1 MSPVPDFPST
11 FKGDLVT
18 PDSAD
23 YEAAIARW
31 AVNSKRRAK
40 IVAFVK
46 DAEDISLAVK
56 YARAHNLEIAIK
68 CGGHNV
74 PGSSSTEGG
83 LVIDLN
89 RYMDYAKVDPE
100 KKVGYVGGGALW
112 RTVDKEAIEHDLAT
126 VGGTVNH
133 TGVSGLT
140 LGGGYGFLSSSYGLA
155 LDNVLE
161 VTIITADGSI
171 LKASDKENPD
181 LFWGIRGGGSNF
193 GVVSEFVFQL
203 YDQRRTIF
211 AGPVVFPPPT
221 FKDLVAIT
229 DEWWKNAD
237 EKEAMLQIAAV
248 GPNGKPGVMVLFF
261 YNGSEA
267 EGRAHY
273 KKFFNLG
280 PVADMAKEIPYEEL
294 NALQNA
300 FSEHGQG
307 VYQKGVAHKKP
318 DLDSLQYAYDRVV
331 ELAEKEGPTP
341 VILFEYFPL
350 KKIVAKGGDTSA
362 FRRDPYPSILV
373 NAFWKED
380 TPENVKRGRD
390 IVYDIIAK
398 IKTFNPDM
406 SAEQQQG
413 YGNYDDESLSKVG
426 TDKAKLVFGKHYPR
440 LQELKKKY
448 DPDQVFHKWFPIT
461 PAP

>member
-1 MSPVPDFPST
+1 MSPVPDFPAA

-18 PDSAD
+18 PESAD

-31 AVNSKRRAK
+31 ALNAKRRAK
-40 IVAFVK
+40 IVAYVK
-46 DAEDISLAVK
+46 DAEDIALAIG
-56 YARAHNLEIAIK
+56 YARSRNLELAIK

-89 RYMDYAKVDPE
+89 RYLDYARVDPE
-100 KKVGYVGGGALW
+100 KKIGYVGGGALW
-112 RTVDKEAIEHDLAT
+112 ATVDKAAIEHGLAT

-155 LDNVLE
+155 LDNVLG

-171 LKASDKENPD
+171 LKANEQENAD

-193 GVVSEFVFQL
+193 GVVSEFIFQL
-203 YDQRRTIF
+203 HDQRRTIF
-211 AGPVVFPPPT
+211 AGPIVFAPSA
-221 FKDLVAIT
+221 FKGLVAVT
-229 DEWWKNAD
+229 DEWWKNAG
-237 EKEAMLQIAAV
+237 EKEAMLQIAAI
-248 GPNGKPGVMVLFF
+248 GPTGQPGLMALLF
-261 YNGSEA
+261 YNGSEE

-273 KKFFNLG
+273 KKFYDLG

-294 NALQNA
+294 NALQNS
-300 FSEHGQG
+300 FSHHGQG
-307 VYQKGVAHKKP
+307 VYQKGVAHKQP
-318 DLDSLQYAYDRVV
+318 DLDSLQYAYDSVV
-331 ELAEKEGPTP
+331 ELNGKEGPGA

-350 KKIVAKGGDTSA
+350 KKVVAKDGSSSA

-373 NAFWKED
+373 NAFWQED
-380 TPENVKRGRD
+380 KAEHVARGRE
-390 IVYDIIAK
+390 IVYDIISA
-398 IKTFNPDM
+398 IKKFNKDL
-406 SAEQQQG
+406 SEVQQQG
-413 YGNYDDESLSKVG
+413 YGNYDDEAIPKAG
-426 TDKAKLVFGKHYPR
+426 FDKAKLVFGKNYPR

-448 DPDQVFHKWFPIT
+448 DPDMVFHKWFPIT